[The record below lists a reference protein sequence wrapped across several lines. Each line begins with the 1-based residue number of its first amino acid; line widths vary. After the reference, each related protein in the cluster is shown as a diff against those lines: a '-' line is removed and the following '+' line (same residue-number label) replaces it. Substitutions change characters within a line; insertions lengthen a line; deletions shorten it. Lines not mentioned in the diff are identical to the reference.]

1 MPEVETLAVHCAQ
14 CGEPVTLHYTPDGP
28 EGLPDTKHWEC
39 PHCQRPNG
47 IQMAGTILAAVV
59 GHGQPM

>member
-1 MPEVETLAVHCAQ
+1 MPEVETLHVHCAQ
-14 CGEPVTLHYTPDGP
+14 CGEPVTLHYTPTDAP
-28 EGLPDTKHWEC
+28 ATQHWEC

-47 IQMAGTILAAVV
+47 LQLAGTILAAVA